1 MANYV
6 IEYKQYGGS
15 GYRFLMKP
23 RLHDN
28 SPYEYVTFKTLID
41 ARKKC
46 INLLKENRARL
57 CVIRGGVEKLVYATV
72 WDYYVY
78 EDRDS
83 GKWYMLKAD
92 GSLNGQINPSLIS
105 GEIIR

>member
-15 GYRFLMKP
+15 GYRFLRKFNN
-23 RLHDN
+23 DYVVFN
-28 SPYEYVTFKTLID
+28 SIQD

-46 INLLKENRARL
+46 INLIKENRAKL
-57 CVIRGGVEKLVYATV
+57 CVIRGGVEKLVYKTI

-92 GSLNGQINPSLIS
+92 GSLNGQIDPKGLD

>member
-15 GYRFLMKP
+15 GYRFLRK
-23 RLHDN
+23 LNNDYVVFN
-28 SPYEYVTFKTLID
+28 SIVD

-92 GSLNGQINPSLIS
+92 GSLNGQINPSLIG

>member
-15 GYRFLMKP
+15 GYRFLRKSNN
-23 RLHDN
+23 DYVVFN
-28 SPYEYVTFKTLID
+28 SIQD

-46 INLLKENRARL
+46 INLIKENRAKL
-57 CVIRGGVEKLVYATV
+57 CVIRGGVEKLVYKTI

-83 GKWYMLKAD
+83 GKWYMLNAD
-92 GSLNGQINPSLIS
+92 GSLKGQINPSLIS

>member
-15 GYRFLMKP
+15 GYRFLRKP
-23 RLHDN
+23 NNDYVVFN
-28 SPYEYVTFKTLID
+28 SLVD

-46 INLLKENRARL
+46 INLIKENRARL
-57 CVIRGGVEKLVYATV
+57 CVIRGGVEKLVYKTI

-92 GSLNGQINPSLIS
+92 GSLNGQINPSLIG

>member
-15 GYRFLMKP
+15 GYRFLRKMNN
-23 RLHDN
+23 DYVVFN
-28 SPYEYVTFKTLID
+28 SIID

-57 CVIRGGVEKLVYATV
+57 CVIRGGVEKLVYKTI

-83 GKWYMLKAD
+83 GKWYMLNTD
-92 GSLNGQINPSLIS
+92 GSLKGQIDPNGLFD

>member
-1 MANYV
+1 MAKYI
-6 IEYKQYGGS
+6 IEFKDYDGYK
-15 GYRFLMKP
+15 FLMKP

-28 SPYEYVTFKTLID
+28 SPYEYVTFKTLKD

-46 INLLKENRARL
+46 IGLLNTHARV
-57 CVIRGGVEKLVYATV
+57 CVIRGGVEKLVYKTI

-78 EDRDS
+78 EDRDT
-83 GKWYMLKAD
+83 GKWYLLNTD
-92 GSLNGQINPSLIS
+92 GSLNHQIDPNGLD

>member
-1 MANYV
+1 MAKYI
-6 IEYKQYGGS
+6 IEFKDYN

-23 RLHDN
+23 RLHKN
-28 SPYEYVTFKTLID
+28 SPHEYVTFNTLKD

-46 INLLKENRARL
+46 INLLRENRARL

-72 WDYYVY
+72 WNSYVY

-92 GSLNGQINPSLIS
+92 GSLNGRQINPSLIS